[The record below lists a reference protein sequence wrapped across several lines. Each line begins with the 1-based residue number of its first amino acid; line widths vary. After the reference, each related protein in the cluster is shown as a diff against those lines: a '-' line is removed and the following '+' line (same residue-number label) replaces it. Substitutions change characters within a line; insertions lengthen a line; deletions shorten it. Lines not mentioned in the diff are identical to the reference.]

1 MINFIACIDFKGLK
15 GKNIYFESKYHD
27 QTKQGFT
34 QSYNNDYVLFR
45 HNGSDENLDLFT
57 KKDGK
62 FLVFTKIFEE
72 DKITLI
78 KKLGINEN
86 VNIKDSELM
95 LELYFKFGA
104 AGMKCLSNGFIF
116 ILIDLIKENVMA
128 FRDHIGI
135 KNICYLHSGNSIY
148 LSSSFRNLFNV
159 NNKNF
164 SLNLDKMDNF
174 LNFKDSSNTNTFIN
188 EINKVPPSHFIEY
201 HQDQIKVIQYSEYR
215 LEDNLATANDQ
226 INGLKHLLKKSV
238 YIDKSCKYSK
248 IGFTMSG
255 GIDSST
261 VISFFREFKDS
272 AHKIFSFSAQYK
284 HLDKKIL
291 NLIDESEYQNEIN
304 KSTDIYDTSFD
315 GQDESTL
322 SKLDFYLEV
331 IGQPFF
337 FPNLYLPNKAF
348 SLASEKDVYL
358 MMNGNDGDTVVSHGY
373 EYFQELFYNLRWIKL
388 LKEID
393 VTSRLRKQSRRFI
406 FKRIILNS
414 FSLSN
419 FFNFSAKKKHLDV
432 ICSSNHTK
440 AIEIQGLLASY
451 YGIEERYPFYNREL
465 IEYCL
470 NVTPDL
476 KNKHGQAR
484 YILKEAIKGI
494 VPEKIRKRVT
504 KANLGHALCLSFVVK
519 DNELIN
525 AQLSKPNPA
534 IRELIDLEDLR
545 SSWENM
551 KVDPRKYAT
560 NSLVPSRIFAYVV
573 LNRWLDSLPLKLK
586 KLENKTQNVY
596 LHPYE

>member
-15 GKNIYFESKYHD
+15 EKNIYLESKYQD
-27 QTKQGFT
+27 QTKQNFT
-34 QSYNNDYVLFR
+34 KSYNNDFVLFR
-45 HNGSDENLDLFT
+45 HNGSDENLDLFI
-57 KKDGK
+57 KEHER
-62 FLVFTKIFEE
+62 FLVFAKIFEE
-72 DKITLI
+72 DRIVLI
-78 KKLGINEN
+78 NKLGINEN
-86 VNIKDSELM
+86 LNIKDSELM
-95 LELYFKFGA
+95 MEFYLKFGA
-104 AGMKCLSNGFIF
+104 TGMQCLSNGFIF
-116 ILIDLIKENVMA
+116 ILIDLVKKNVMA

-135 KNICYLHSGNSIY
+135 KNICYFHSGNSIY
-148 LSSSFRNLFNV
+148 LSSSFKNLFNV

-164 SLNLDKMDNF
+164 SLNLDKVDNF
-174 LNFKDSSNTNTFIN
+174 LNLKDSSNTNTFIN

-201 HQDQIKVIQYSEYR
+201 HQDQIKVIQYSKYK
-215 LEDNLATANDQ
+215 LEDNLASVNDQ
-226 INGLKHLLKKSV
+226 INGLKNLLKKSV
-238 YIDKSCKYSK
+238 YIDRSCKHSK

-261 VISFFREFKDS
+261 VISFFKEFKDS
-272 AHKIFSFSAQYK
+272 VHKIFSFSAQYK

-304 KSTDIYDTSFD
+304 KSTDIHDTSFD
-315 GQDESTL
+315 GEDESTL

-348 SLASEKDVYL
+348 SLASEKGVYL
-358 MMNGNDGDTVVSHGY
+358 VMSGNDGDTVISHGY
-373 EYFQELFYNLRWIKL
+373 EYFQELFYNLKWIKL

-406 FKRIILNS
+406 FKRIILDS
-414 FSLSN
+414 FSLNS

-432 ICSSNHTK
+432 ICSSNHSK

-504 KANLGHALCLSFVVK
+504 KSNLGHALCRSFVEK
-519 DNELIN
+519 DYELIN
-525 AQLSKPNPA
+525 AQLSKPNA
-534 IRELIDLEDLR
+534 VIRELIDLGDLQ

-560 NSLVPSRIFAYVV
+560 NSSVPSKIFSYVV
-573 LNRWLDSLPLKLK
+573 LNRWLDSLPVRVVK
-586 KLENKTQNVY
+586 KLEKTK
-596 LHPYE
+596 